1 VEAQLV
7 RGNEV
12 MEFLG

>member
-1 VEAQLV
+1 MFDLLVV

-12 MEFLG
+12 T